1 MKKTVGAALM
11 VTAALTPAV
20 VAAPAHALT
29 DTSIMRLYRGES
41 LFAPNTLT
49 NPMQNAYY
57 VVMQDDG
64 NLVEYGTSSNGPREG
79 ACWSTNTSG
88 HQGAYATYDTSGSLV
103 ITDETGRITLWS
115 SRTDGTAGSYVNIT
129 NTGSLWIGVKE
140 IVGPEPGCNGP
151 SPS

>member
-1 MKKTVGAALM
+1 MKKIVSAALM
-11 VTAALTPAV
+11 VAAVLTPAA

-29 DTSIMRLYRGES
+29 DTSFPYLSRGLS
-41 LFAPNTLT
+41 LFPPNTLT

-64 NLVEYGTSSNGPREG
+64 NLVEYGTSSNSPREG
-79 ACWSTNTSG
+79 ACWSTGTSG
-88 HQGAYATYDTSGSLV
+88 HQGAYATYENSGSLV

-115 SRTDGTAGSYVNIT
+115 SHTDGPAGKIVNVT
-129 NTGSLWIGVKE
+129 NTGALWIGVKE
-140 IVGPEPGCNGP
+140 VVGPEPGCNGP